1 MFSINRMAQVLKS
14 LPRGSLDRSVREH
27 RADRHCKGFTSLDQ
41 LLVMVYAQLSGAHSL
56 RQLEASF
63 NTHRNHHYH
72 LGTGP
77 VRRSTLAD
85 ANQRRTPEV
94 FAEVAQSLMQ
104 QAGRSVRAQRDEM
117 LYLLDS
123 TSITLQGRGF
133 DDWTRG
139 NRTRRTQGIK
149 VHMLLE
155 HSTHAPLHASV
166 SAPNVNDIEVARQ
179 LHIEPGATYVFDKG
193 YCDYNW
199 WHALNQAKARWVTR
213 FKNNAALQTLQ
224 DLPIAQP
231 DQQHVLQDSLVR
243 FTRLSPRGRHRNT
256 YTEPLRRIVI
266 ARPDK
271 ATPLVLATNDMHSS
285 AAQIAQ
291 LYKERWQIELF
302 FKWIKQNLQIKRFLG
317 QSQNAVRIQV
327 YTALITYL
335 LLMMYRT
342 STGATQSL
350 HMVLAELRTALFER
364 PAVHDSQWRKRRER
378 QAYIDQHQRHLF
390 T

>member
-1 MFSINRMAQVLKS
+1 MFSINRFAQVLKA
-14 LPRGSLDRSVREH
+14 LPRGCLDRSVRE
-27 RADRHCKGFTSLDQ
+27 RLADHHCKGFTSWDQ
-41 LLVMVYAQLSGAHSL
+41 LLVMVYAQLSGVDSL
-56 RQLEASF
+56 RQLQASF

-72 LGTGP
+72 LGTAA
-77 VRRSTLAD
+77 VCRSTLAD
-85 ANQRRTPEV
+85 ANHKRTPEV
-94 FAEVAQSLMQ
+94 FADVVRALMQ
-104 QAGRSVRAQRDEM
+104 QAGRAVRAQRDEM

-123 TSITLQGRGF
+123 TSITLRGRGF
-133 DDWTRG
+133 DDWTQD
-139 NRTRRTQGIK
+139 NSTRHTQGIK

-155 HSTHAPLHASV
+155 HSTHAPQYVSV

-199 WHALNQAKARWVTR
+199 WYAIEQAKARWVTR
-213 FKNNAALQTLQ
+213 FKSNAALQTLQ
-224 DLPIAQP
+224 SLPIAAA
-231 DQQHVLQDSLVR
+231 DEGHILQDSVVG
-243 FTRLSPRGRHRNT
+243 FTRLRPRGRHRNT
-256 YTEPLRRIVI
+256 YTEALRRIVI
-266 ARPDK
+266 ARPGK
-271 ATPLVLATNDMHSS
+271 TTPLVLATNDMQSS

-317 QSQNAVRIQV
+317 KSQNAVRIQV
-327 YTALITYL
+327 YTALITHL

-350 HMVLAELRTALFER
+350 RMVLAELRTALFER
-364 PAVHDSQWRKRRER
+364 PEVKESQYRRRRARK
-378 QAYIDQHQRHLF
+378 AFGDQHQAPLF